1 MSGSKAQL
9 SKAASQS
16 SFLDFSPSAEGNKE
30 NAQSSEEGGIVNKNF
45 GKILSYF

>member
-16 SFLDFSPSAEGNKE
+16 SFLDFITSAEGNKE
-30 NAQSSEEGGIVNKNF
+30 NAQSSEEGGIVNKSF